1 MERWGVRERVCAL
14 ELFIR
19 TGSITETQR
28 GFNNNNNNNNNNIYS
43 TAVGLEP
50 GGRGL

>member
-1 MERWGVRERVCAL
+1 MERWSVRERVCAV

-28 GFNNNNNNNNNNIYS
+28 GFRRERNQEEAPSPNEIRQW
-43 TAVGLEP
+43 VK
-50 GGRGL
+50 

>member
-1 MERWGVRERVCAL
+1 MERWGVKERVCAV

-28 GFNNNNNNNNNNIYS
+28 GFHCERNQEEAPPPNAI
-43 TAVGLEP
+43 
-50 GGRGL
+50 R

>member
-1 MERWGVRERVCAL
+1 MERWRVRQRVCAL

-28 GFNNNNNNNNNNIYS
+28 GFLRERNQQEASSPNAIRLW
-43 TAVGLEP
+43 V
-50 GGRGL
+50 R